1 MQKMIF
7 VSLKNK
13 DYQIQWHKMK
23 KLILLLGLVFAFLG
37 CKQDV
42 KEPRNVSIDE
52 ISGSEEVKEF
62 METFNSMGIQ
72 SDGTQNISPQE
83 ALKKFDIAK
92 DLQIELVLSEPEIH
106 QPVDISFDHRGRLWV
121 VQYNQYPYPE
131 GVKVTDIDR
140 HNRAVF
146 DKTPKPPSEGVKG
159 ADKITIFED
168 TNNDGKY
175 DKSID
180 AITGL
185 NITTGVALGRKRI
198 WVLTPPYLVAYP
210 DTDGDGLPDGKPE
223 VHLEGFGLE
232 DTHAVANNLR
242 WGPDGWLYGAQGST
256 TVANVNSAV
265 SKNVYFS
272 GQGIWRYHP
281 ETKIFEVFA
290 EGGGNTFDVEFDKK
304 GRVYSGD
311 NGTARGF
318 YYKQGG
324 YYLKN
329 WGKHGA
335 LTNPYA
341 FGFLPGMELE
351 GEKFRFTHAW
361 IKYEEA
367 NLPKRYHGKILALN
381 PLHNFVRLTRMEE
394 KGSTFLCIDE
404 EKILESSDHWFR
416 PVDIKSGPD
425 GAVYIADWNDSRMS
439 HVDPRD
445 TWSKTTG
452 RIYRFR
458 NKEKLTV
465 PNFDLST
472 MTNSELVQLLSN
484 KNKWFRQ
491 EALRQFGDRR
501 DGSVLPELETIF
513 HSNVSGQTSLEALW
527 AIHLTGGFSDKIALE
542 AMDHTDPYVR
552 FWAIRLIGDTRKAS
566 NAIARKLKEMAISE
580 SHLEVLG
587 QLASTAKRLPQD
599 VAIPIIAGL
608 FENNFHQEDIENQM
622 FTWWAV
628 ESKAETG
635 RKPVLALFNKKEIW
649 DKALVKDV
657 VLERLIQRYAIKG
670 GDENYSSCIELLN
683 LAPSETHAK
692 ILFTGLQE
700 GLRGRSPFEIPTDL
714 AQTIQKYQS
723 KFGEGKLAL
732 PLRRNETAAV
742 DKVLELLPN
751 ENADRLER
759 LAYIKIFGEINQP
772 KSIPVL
778 LGIAQDHKYSIAVR
792 VACLETL
799 GHYNEEAIGKEMA
812 DAYLFKLRAD
822 LDLRKAAFQLFASRA
837 SWASAFLVKISD
849 TKEVK
854 KSEVPLE
861 IIWQFKL
868 LGDSDLTTKV
878 DELWP
883 SVKMVS
889 SEEKEKEIKRIQK
902 ALASGKGNVEKGK
915 NLYGMYCANCH
926 ILNREGKEIGPELT
940 GYDRSN
946 LTYMVLNIVDP
957 NADIR
962 EGYVN
967 YRVKKK
973 DGQVIVGILT
983 DRSAGKIKIKP
994 LGMDEI
1000 TLVPEAIDEIEAQK
1014 ASIMPERLLAGL
1026 SEQDIRDLFAYM
1038 NKE

>member
-1 MQKMIF
+1 
-7 VSLKNK
+7 
-13 DYQIQWHKMK
+13 MK
-23 KLILLLGLVFAFLG
+23 TLLPLLGLVFAFLG
-37 CKQDV
+37 CKENG

-62 METFNSMGIQ
+62 METFNSLGIQ
-72 SDGTQNISPQE
+72 SDSTQNISPQE
-83 ALKKFDIAK
+83 ALKKFDIAE
-92 DLQIELVLSEPEIH
+92 DLQIELVLSEPRIH

-140 HNRAVF
+140 HNRTVF
-146 DKTPKPPSEGVKG
+146 NKIPKPPPEGVKG
-159 ADKITIFED
+159 ADRITIFED
-168 TNNDGKY
+168 TDKDGLY

-210 DTDGDGLPDGKPE
+210 DSDDDGLPDGKPK

-256 TVANVNSAV
+256 TTANVNSEV

-281 ETKIFEVFA
+281 ETKVFEIFA
-290 EGGGNTFDVEFDKK
+290 EGGGNTFDVEFDAK

-324 YYLKN
+324 YYQKN

-367 NLPKRYHGKILALN
+367 TLPKRYQGKIWAIN

-394 KGSTFLCIDE
+394 KGSSFLCIDE
-404 EKILESSDHWFR
+404 EKILESADHWFR

-452 RIYRFR
+452 RIY
-458 NKEKLTV
+458 KLRGNGKWTA
-465 PNFDLST
+465 PSFDLST
-472 MTNSELVQLLSN
+472 LTNSELVQLLSD

-491 EALRQFGDRR
+491 EALRQFGDRK
-501 DGSVLPELETIF
+501 DSSVIPELETLF
-513 HSNVSGQTSLEALW
+513 RSHASGQTSLEALW
-527 AIHLTGGFSDKIALE
+527 AIHLTGGFSEKITLE
-542 AMDHTDPYVR
+542 AMDHTDPHVR
-552 FWAIRLIGDTRKAS
+552 LWAIRLIGDTNQAS
-566 NAIARKLKEMAISE
+566 NSIARKLREMALSE

-587 QLASTAKRLPQD
+587 QLASTAKRLPQE
-599 VAIPIIAGL
+599 VAVPIIAGL
-608 FENNFHQEDIENQM
+608 LENGINQEDIENQM
-622 FTWWAV
+622 FTWWAL
-628 ESKAETG
+628 ESKTETG
-635 RKPVLALFNKKEIW
+635 RKSVLELFNKKEIW
-649 DKALVKDV
+649 DKPLVKDV
-657 VLERLIQRYAIKG
+657 VLERLIQRYALKG
-670 GDENYSSCIELLN
+670 GNENYTSCIALLN
-683 LAPSETHAK
+683 LAPSDAHAK

-700 GLRGRSPFEIPTDL
+700 GLRGRDPFEIPTDL
-714 AQTIQKYQS
+714 AQMIQKYQS
-723 KFGEGKLAL
+723 RFGEGKWAL
-732 PLRRNETAAV
+732 PLRRNETEAV
-742 DKVLELLPN
+742 YKVLELLPN
-751 ENADRLER
+751 KNADRLER

-772 KSIPVL
+772 KAVPVL
-778 LGIAQDHKYSIAVR
+778 LQITQDHKYSIAVR
-792 VACLETL
+792 IACLEAL
-799 GHYNEEAIGKEMA
+799 GHYNEEVIGREMA
-812 DAYLFKLRAD
+812 EAYLFKLRAD

-837 SWASAFLVKISD
+837 SWASAFLVKIGD

-861 IIWQFKL
+861 IVRQFKL
-868 LGDSDLTTKV
+868 LGDSDLTKKV

-883 SVKMVS
+883 NVKMVS
-889 SEEKEKEIKRIQK
+889 SEEKEKEIKRVQK
-902 ALASGKGNVEKGK
+902 ALVSGTGNVGKGK
-915 NLYGMYCANCH
+915 NLYGMYCASCH
-926 ILNREGKEIGPELT
+926 ILDGEGKEIGPELT
-940 GYDRSN
+940 GYDRNN
-946 LTYMVLNIVDP
+946 LTYMILNIVDP

-973 DGQVIVGILT
+973 DGQVIVGLLT

-1000 TLVPEAIDEIEAQK
+1000 TLATGMIDEIEAQK

-1038 NKE
+1038 SK

>member
-1 MQKMIF
+1 MP
-7 VSLKNK
+7 
-13 DYQIQWHKMK
+13 
-23 KLILLLGLVFAFLG
+23 LLGLLFTFLG
-37 CKQDV
+37 CKENAM
-42 KEPRNVSIDE
+42 EPRNVSIDE

-83 ALKKFDIAK
+83 ALKKFDIAE
-92 DLQIELVLSEPEIH
+92 DLQIELVLSEPKIH

-146 DKTPKPPSEGVKG
+146 DKTLKPPSEGVEG

-168 TNNDGKY
+168 TNKDGTY

-185 NITTGVALGRKRI
+185 NITTGVALGRKKI

-210 DTDGDGLPDGKPE
+210 DTDADGLPNGKPE

-256 TVANVNSAV
+256 TIANVSSEV
-265 SKNVYFS
+265 SKNIYFS

-281 ETKIFEVFA
+281 ETKIFEVYA
-290 EGGGNTFDVEFDKK
+290 EGGGNTFDVEFDEK

-324 YYLKN
+324 YYQKN

-367 NLPKRYHGKILALN
+367 NLPKQYQGKILALN

-404 EKILESSDHWFR
+404 EKILESTDHWFR

-452 RIYRFR
+452 RIYRLR
-458 NKEKLTV
+458 NKEGLAI
-465 PNFDLST
+465 PSFDLST
-472 MTNSELVQLLSN
+472 MTNSELVQLLTN
-484 KNKWFRQ
+484 TNKWFRQ

-501 DGSVLPELETIF
+501 DSSVLPELEKVFRSDI
-513 HSNVSGQTSLEALW
+513 SGQTSLEALW
-527 AIHLTGGFSDKIALE
+527 AIHLTGGFNEEIALE
-542 AMDHTDPYVR
+542 AMDHKDPHVR
-552 FWAIRLIGDTRKAS
+552 IWAVRLIGDTRKAS
-566 NAIARKLKEMAISE
+566 NSVARKLREMAISE

-587 QLASTAKRLPQD
+587 QLASTAKRLPENA
-599 VAIPIIAGL
+599 AIPIIAGL
-608 FENNFHQEDIENQM
+608 LENDFNQQDTENQL
-622 FTWWAV
+622 FTWWAL

-635 RKPVLALFNKKEIW
+635 RESILKLFIEKGIW
-649 DKALVKDV
+649 DRPLVKNV
-657 VLERLIQRYAIKG
+657 VLERLIQRYAIAG
-670 GDENYSSCIELLN
+670 GNENYSSCMELLN
-683 LAPSETHAK
+683 LAPSKEHAK

-700 GLRGRSPFEIPTDL
+700 GLRGRSPFEIPADL
-714 AQTIQKYQS
+714 AQTIEKYQS

-732 PLRRNETAAV
+732 PLRRNEIEAV
-742 DKVLELLPN
+742 NQVLELLPN

-759 LAYIKIFGEINQP
+759 LAYIKIFGEIDQP

-778 LGIAQDHKYSIAVR
+778 LQIAQDHKYSIAVR
-792 VACLETL
+792 VACLEAL
-799 GHYNEEAIGKEMA
+799 GHYNEEVIGREMA

-822 LDLRKAAFQLFASRA
+822 LDLRKAAFQLFASRS
-837 SWASAFLVKISD
+837 SWASAFLAKISD

-854 KSEVPLE
+854 KNEVPLE
-861 IIWQFKL
+861 IIRQFKL
-868 LGDSDLTTKV
+868 LGDSNLNKKV

-883 SVKMVS
+883 NVKIVS
-889 SEEKEKEIKRIQK
+889 SEEKEKEIKRIKK
-902 ALASGKGNVEKGK
+902 ALASGKGNAGKGK
-915 NLYGMYCANCH
+915 NLYGIYCASCH
-926 ILNREGKEIGPELT
+926 ILNGEGKEIGPELT
-940 GYDRSN
+940 GYDRNN
-946 LTYMVLNIVDP
+946 LSYMVLNIVDP

-967 YRVKKK
+967 YRINKK

-994 LGMDEI
+994 LGRDEI
-1000 TLVPEAIDEIEAQK
+1000 ILVPEEIDEIEAQK
-1014 ASIMPERLLAGL
+1014 ASIMPERLLTGL

-1038 NKE
+1038 NK